1 MVTLVEQML
10 QLHKQQAAASE
21 HDRALYQRQIEAT
34 DREIDKLVYDLYGLS
49 EQEIAVVKGNG

>member
-21 HDRALYQRQIEAT
+21 HERELYQRQIEAT
-34 DREIDKLVYDLYGLS
+34 DREIDKLV
-49 EQEIAVVKGNG
+49 A